1 MKKALIVGINAYPQY
16 PLNGCV
22 NDANDWNSTLT
33 NLGYTNTILLDSM
46 ATKSN
51 IMNGL
56 SWLFENTASGDSLVF
71 CYSGHGSKVVDTSG
85 DESNGFDEVLCSVD
99 FFNGNYITDDE
110 LRALFSVKVKSG
122 VTLDVF
128 LDSCYSG
135 TATRALASSEL
146 KARCIPGP
154 ITAGRKTKR
163 IIDMISKLVTVVPNL
178 NHVLWA
184 GCKEDQ
190 TSAEAMVSGVPRGLF
205 TYFMAKYIRQY
216 PEYLRS
222 ALATK
227 VQTSVRSLNVGQYP
241 QLECTQSES
250 SQKPFT

>member
-1 MKKALIVGINAYPQY
+1 M
-16 PLNGCV
+16 
-22 NDANDWNSTLT
+22 
-33 NLGYTNTILLDSM
+33 
-46 ATKSN
+46 
-51 IMNGL
+51 
-56 SWLFENTASGDSLVF
+56 
-71 CYSGHGSKVVDTSG
+71 H
-85 DESNGFDEVLCSVD
+85 
-99 FFNGNYITDDE
+99 FFSANYITDDE
-110 LRALFSVKVKSG
+110 HRNLFTTKVKSG

-135 TATRALASSEL
+135 TATRALTSPEL

-154 ITAGRKTKR
+154 ITSGRKTKR
-163 IIDMISKLVTVVPNL
+163 IIDMIAKLVTVVPNL
-178 NHVLWA
+178 NHILWA

-190 TSAEAMVSGVPRGLF
+190 TSAEAMVGGVPRGLF

-216 PEYLRS
+216 PTYLRS

-227 VQTSVRSLNVGQYP
+227 VQTSVRSLNAGQYP